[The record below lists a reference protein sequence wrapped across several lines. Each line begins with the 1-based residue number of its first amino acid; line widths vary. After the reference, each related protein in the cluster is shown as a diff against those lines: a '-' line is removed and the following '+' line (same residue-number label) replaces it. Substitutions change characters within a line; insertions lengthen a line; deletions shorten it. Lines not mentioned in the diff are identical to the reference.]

1 MSDIEIACEVRARTT
16 KALLIFDGKT
26 EVWIPLSQI
35 SDYTEERDF
44 VGVKITGIFITEW
57 LANEKGLI

>member
-1 MSDIEIACEVRARTT
+1 MSDIEIACEVRARTA

-44 VGVKITGIFITEW
+44 VGVKITSIFITEW
-57 LANEKGLI
+57 LAHEKGLI

>member
-16 KALLIFDGKT
+16 KALLIFDGKV
-26 EVWIPLSQI
+26 EVWVPWSQI

-44 VGVKITGIFITEW
+44 VGVKIPAF
-57 LANEKGLI
+57 L